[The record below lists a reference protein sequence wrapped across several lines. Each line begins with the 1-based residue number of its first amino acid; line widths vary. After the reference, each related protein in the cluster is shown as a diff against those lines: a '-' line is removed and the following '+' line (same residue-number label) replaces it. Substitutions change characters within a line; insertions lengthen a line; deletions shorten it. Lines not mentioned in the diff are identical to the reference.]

1 MILVWRPLAEDDRVR
16 TLEFIGAE
24 NPQAAIE
31 LDDLFEKKA
40 EQLIEHPKLYKPG
53 RVKGTR
59 DAVVHPNYVMV
70 YMLDETTISILR
82 ILHAAQLPPKTM
94 KTLMKAK

>member
-1 MILVWRPLAEDDRVR
+1 MNLVWRPLAEEDRINIF
-16 TLEFIGAE
+16 EFIGAE

-31 LDDLFEKKA
+31 LDLLFDTKA
-40 EQLIEHPKLYKPG
+40 EQLIEHPKLYRPG

-70 YMLDETTISILR
+70 YMLDATTISILR
-82 ILHAAQLPPKTM
+82 ILHTAQQPPKTM
-94 KTLMKAK
+94 KTLMKA

>member
-1 MILVWRPLAEDDRVR
+1 MILVWRPLAEDDRVQI
-16 TLEFIGAE
+16 LDFISAN

-40 EQLIEHPKLYKPG
+40 EQLIQHPKLYKPG

-82 ILHAAQLPPKTM
+82 ILHAAKLPPKTM
-94 KTLMKAK
+94 KTLMKA